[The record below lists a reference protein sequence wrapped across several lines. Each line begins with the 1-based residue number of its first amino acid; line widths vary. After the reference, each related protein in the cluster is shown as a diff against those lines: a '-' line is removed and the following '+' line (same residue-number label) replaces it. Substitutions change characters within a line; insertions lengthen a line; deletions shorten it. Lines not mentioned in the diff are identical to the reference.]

1 MAPERRPQ
9 YGLGHLLWRVSLE
22 DRPSVAIEDRMRAS
36 TVLHRFPQLVLPP
49 TSELFS
55 KEALVE
61 RHPNLLTHPRVQWAL
76 RNRAK
81 NGLSSVVYESKSGR
95 LLVHEPEFLR
105 WYLGLTGRSKP
116 RASRILR
123 DGTDR
128 RSLEESGRGHRPTD
142 Y

>member
-1 MAPERRPQ
+1 
-9 YGLGHLLWRVSLE
+9 
-22 DRPSVAIEDRMRAS
+22 MRAS
-36 TVLHRFPQLVLPP
+36 TVPHRYPQLVLPP

-81 NGLSSVVYESKSGR
+81 NGLASVVYESRSGR
-95 LLVHEPEFLR
+95 LLVHEPQFIR